1 MRKQRLIIFTV
12 VSTVLLMAII
22 GIFVLLDNQTKATE
36 CNHYCD
42 AWEDY
47 ISVHS
52 GRCKYCGI
60 PMAEPHTYKNGKC
73 IKCGAKQSDN
83 CKHNTYFQGTDEIY
97 HWKKCS
103 GCGVIFDKAAHIYNK
118 GICTRCNYKCKHPSY
133 INGICLDCGESV
145 THTHPSWYLAWDE
158 YYHWDKCTECG
169 EPVHG
174 KIRHT
179 YVNGVCSKC
188 SWACKHKTYVNG
200 ICAECGLAK
209 EHTHPSWYLTWDET
223 YHWDKCTE
231 CGEPVHGKIRHTYV
245 NGVCSKCSWA
255 CKHKTYV
262 NGICAECGLAKE
274 HTHPSWYLTWD
285 ETYHWDKCTEC
296 GEPVHGKIKHTYVN
310 GVCSKCSY
318 ICSHKTTEWKGNDNQ
333 HWKIC
338 TVCNIEVNNSR
349 KAHSYENG
357 VCKECSY
364 KCKHSST
371 IWRRDETSHWQ
382 DCKICQV
389 EVPNT
394 RATHTI
400 QKWEKLDKNT
410 HTGTC
415 TVCNKIIREN
425 HQYDGN
431 QKCKCGDV
439 ITPVECKHETKLWA
453 ANPTEHWLVCKDCG
467 KEVAGT
473 RTKHIFANGKCTVCN
488 YECKHSNTTLK
499 KDNTYHWNEC
509 DSCGAE
515 LNKEKHSY
523 TNGKCSCGKVEEVQ
537 ECKHTSK
544 EWRYTVKE
552 HWQVC
557 KDCEVEISG
566 TKAAHSFVNG
576 KCSVCTY
583 ECKHTNTTLKVDNL
597 YHWNECNDCGTQ
609 LNKKEHSYTNGKCE
623 CGKTSEAVEE
633 CTHKNRE
640 WKANETEHWQVCKDC
655 GKEIDGTRAKHVNVN
670 GKCKNCG
677 LQEKSTS
684 DTRIPNTGNKTIAV
698 LFPITLAFAAFGA
711 IKLKK
716 YKND

>member
-52 GRCKYCGI
+52 GRCKYCGK

-73 IKCGAKQSDN
+73 TKCGAKQSDN
-83 CKHNTYFQGTDEIY
+83 CKHNAYFQETDEIY

-118 GICTRCNYKCKHPSY
+118 GVCTRCNYKCKHPSY

-200 ICAECGLAK
+200 ICAECGVAK
-209 EHTHPSWYLTWDET
+209 EHTHPSWYLAWDE
-223 YHWDKCTE
+223 
-231 CGEPVHGKIRHTYV
+231 
-245 NGVCSKCSWA
+245 N
-255 CKHKTYV
+255 
-262 NGICAECGLAKE
+262 
-274 HTHPSWYLTWD
+274 
-285 ETYHWDKCTEC
+285 YHWDKCTEC

-318 ICSHKTTEWKGNDNQ
+318 ACSHKTTEWKGNDNQ

-371 IWRRDETSHWQ
+371 IWKRDETSHWQ

-415 TVCNKIIREN
+415 TVCNKIIIEN
-425 HQYDGN
+425 HKYDGN

-453 ANPTEHWLVCKDCG
+453 ATPTEHWQVCKDCG
-467 KEVAGT
+467 KEIAGT

-509 DSCGAE
+509 NSCGAE
-515 LNKEKHSY
+515 LNKEQHSY
-523 TNGKCSCGKVEEVQ
+523 TNGKCRCGKVEEVQ
-537 ECKHTSK
+537 ECKHTNK

-557 KDCEVEISG
+557 KDCEIEISG
-566 TKAAHSFVNG
+566 TKSAHSFVNG

-583 ECKHTNTTLKVDNL
+583 ECKHTNTTLKTDDL

-623 CGKTSEAVEE
+623 CGKVSEAVEE
-633 CTHKNRE
+633 CKHKNRE
-640 WKANETEHWQVCKDC
+640 WKTDETEHWQVCKDC

-698 LFPITLAFAAFGA
+698 LFPITLAFVAFGA

>member
-52 GRCKYCGI
+52 GRCKYCGK

-73 IKCGAKQSDN
+73 TKCGAKQSDN
-83 CKHNTYFQGTDEIY
+83 CKHNAYFQETDEIY

-118 GICTRCNYKCKHPSY
+118 GVCTRCNYKCKHPSY

-200 ICAECGLAK
+200 ICAECGVAK
-209 EHTHPSWYLTWDET
+209 EHTHPSWYLAWDE
-223 YHWDKCTE
+223 
-231 CGEPVHGKIRHTYV
+231 
-245 NGVCSKCSWA
+245 N
-255 CKHKTYV
+255 
-262 NGICAECGLAKE
+262 
-274 HTHPSWYLTWD
+274 
-285 ETYHWDKCTEC
+285 YHWDKCTEC

-318 ICSHKTTEWKGNDNQ
+318 ACSHKTTEWKGNDNQ

-338 TVCNIEVNNSR
+338 TVCNMEVNNSR

-371 IWRRDETSHWQ
+371 IWKRDETSHWQ

-415 TVCNKIIREN
+415 TVCNKIIIEN
-425 HQYDGN
+425 HKYDGN

-453 ANPTEHWLVCKDCG
+453 ATPTEHWQVCKDCG
-467 KEVAGT
+467 KEIAGT

-509 DSCGAE
+509 NSCGAE
-515 LNKEKHSY
+515 LNKEQHSY
-523 TNGKCSCGKVEEVQ
+523 TNGKCRCGKVEEVQ
-537 ECKHTSK
+537 ECKHTNK

-557 KDCEVEISG
+557 KDCEIEISG
-566 TKAAHSFVNG
+566 TKAAHNFVNG

-583 ECKHTNTTLKVDNL
+583 ECKHTNTTLKTDDL

-623 CGKTSEAVEE
+623 CGKVSEAVEE
-633 CTHKNRE
+633 CKHKNRE
-640 WKANETEHWQVCKDC
+640 WKTDETEHWQVCKDC

-677 LQEKSTS
+677 LQERSTS